1 MTRKQFLARVKA
13 FIAQYDL
20 DLQNA
25 VLLLGGAP
33 ALMRLQRF
41 RRSLNA
47 SNDKSVRL
55 HREFNWL
62 YDLLRLETVGDFD
75 TEESGHFAMIDPE
88 DPVVWSICT
97 LTEAVADLINDLDAV
112 KTASGD
118 ERGEVAA

>member
-13 FIAQYDL
+13 FIAQFDL

-55 HREFNWL
+55 HRELNWL
-62 YDLLRLETVGDFD
+62 YDLLSLENVGDFD

-88 DPVVWSICT
+88 DPVVWSICK
-97 LTEAVADLINDLDAV
+97 LTEGVADLIEGLDALQAQV
-112 KTASGD
+112 GGQQ
-118 ERGEVAA
+118 GEVAA